1 MVPTPSNVSHKAIAF
16 PSFDFCTC
24 RLARVSAAGGIADSP
39 MAVMILT
46 RRETAKKEVPVL
58 SLSSQP
64 EPRLPRAHTVE
75 PANRNLRA
83 PSLPMYRPMIGVKTR
98 VVMKTLPKT
107 IPDWVTETPLV
118 RASPG

>member
-75 PANRNLRA
+75 PANRNLRQDLQGNRKPA
-83 PSLPMYRPMIGVKTR
+83 IKPTCRMAAARPPHVDKSMGGDPSL
-98 VVMKTLPKT
+98 
-107 IPDWVTETPLV
+107 
-118 RASPG
+118 